1 MNIKE
6 TIVDD
11 LNRKVT
17 VEIENADYQEQKT
30 KKLKEFRR
38 NAEIKGF
45 RKGMAPMSLIEHLR
59 GGEALAESINETVS
73 GALDKYIQ
81 DNKLNVLGEPMP
93 SEEEDKNDW
102 QNPANFSFSFDLGL
116 APAVDFEVSKDDK
129 IPYYN
134 IKIDD
139 KAVAEQKENML
150 RRFGKFEDAETS
162 KEDDH
167 VIVDLEPGER
177 KVEKV
182 YLTIDRIQD
191 KDQKA
196 LFVGKKKGES
206 FEADLVKAFPD
217 EAELADVL
225 RVKKEELA
233 ALAPAWKVTIV
244 NVKKFVKAEPTQEIY
259 DQIFEKGTVTDEAGF
274 DAKVRERI
282 ADEYKSEADFH
293 FIADMR
299 DYYTKK
305 TDLPLPEAFL
315 KRWIYNANK
324 DKYSK
329 EDIEKEF
336 DGFAKD
342 FRWQMISGYLM
353 KKYDLKVDKEE
364 MLKQAKMFA
373 AYQFAMYGLS
383 NVPDDQ
389 LTSYAQNILNDKD
402 QAQRIYERVEEE
414 TISKYVMD
422 NATLDKKSITIDK
435 FRGLK

>member
-1 MNIKE
+1 MEIKE
-6 TIVDD
+6 TIIDD

-17 VEIENADYQEQKT
+17 VEIERPDYEEQKT
-30 KKLKEFRR
+30 KRLKDFRR
-38 NAEIKGF
+38 NADIKGF

-59 GGEALAESINETVS
+59 GGEALADSINEVVS

-93 SEEEDKNDW
+93 SEDQDKNDW
-102 QNPANFSFSFDLGL
+102 QNPDKFSFTFDLGL
-116 APAVDFEVSKDDK
+116 APTVDFEVSKEDK

-139 KAVAEQKENML
+139 KAVAEQRDNML
-150 RRFGKFEDAETS
+150 RRFGKFEDAESAT
-162 KEDDH
+162 EDDH
-167 VIVDLEPGER
+167 AVVDLEQEGR

-182 YLTIDRIQD
+182 YITISRIAD
-191 KDQKA
+191 KGQKD
-196 LFVGKKKGES
+196 LFIGKKPGDS
-206 FEADLVKAFPD
+206 FEADLKKAFPD

-225 RVKKEELA
+225 RVKKEEIA
-233 ALAPAWKVTIV
+233 AIAPEWKVTV
-244 NVKKFVKAEPTQEIY
+244 VTVKKFVKAEPSQEIY
-259 DQIFEKGTVTDEAGF
+259 DQLFEKGTVTDEAGF
-274 DAKVRERI
+274 DAKVRERL

-299 DYYTKK
+299 QYYIQKANLA
-305 TDLPLPEAFL
+305 LPDAFL

-324 DKYSK
+324 EKYSM

-342 FRWQMISGYLM
+342 FRWQLVSGYLM
-353 KKYDLKVDKEE
+353 KKYDLKVDKDE
-364 MLKQAKMFA
+364 MLKQAKMLA

-389 LTSYAQNILNDKD
+389 LSAYAQNILSDKD
-402 QAQRIYERVEEE
+402 QAQRISERVEEE
-414 TISKYVMD
+414 AIAKYVMD
-422 NATLDKKSITIDK
+422 NAGLDKKSISLDK

>member
-59 GGEALAESINETVS
+59 GGEALAESINEAVS

-93 SEEEDKNDW
+93 SEEEDNNDW

-116 APAVDFEVSKDDK
+116 APALDFEVSKDDK

-139 KAVAEQKENML
+139 NAVAEQKENML

-162 KEDDH
+162 EQDDH
-167 VIVDLEPGER
+167 VIVDLEQGER

-196 LFVGKKKGES
+196 LFVGKKKGE
-206 FEADLVKAFPD
+206 
-217 EAELADVL
+217 
-225 RVKKEELA
+225 
-233 ALAPAWKVTIV
+233 
-244 NVKKFVKAEPTQEIY
+244 
-259 DQIFEKGTVTDEAGF
+259 
-274 DAKVRERI
+274 
-282 ADEYKSEADFH
+282 
-293 FIADMR
+293 
-299 DYYTKK
+299 
-305 TDLPLPEAFL
+305 
-315 KRWIYNANK
+315 
-324 DKYSK
+324 
-329 EDIEKEF
+329 
-336 DGFAKD
+336 
-342 FRWQMISGYLM
+342 
-353 KKYDLKVDKEE
+353 
-364 MLKQAKMFA
+364 
-373 AYQFAMYGLS
+373 
-383 NVPDDQ
+383 
-389 LTSYAQNILNDKD
+389 
-402 QAQRIYERVEEE
+402 
-414 TISKYVMD
+414 
-422 NATLDKKSITIDK
+422 
-435 FRGLK
+435 